1 MTANILETIQQRQG
15 KTAPKSLEYRKAFA
29 ECVEQYGD
37 WEHYVKVLKGYDRNL
52 ASAIERVAASL
63 SEGHLATPD
72 GLDSF
77 IDDMELNT
85 LYWTATDLNHQAGK
99 DGDEAFQMAKAIDD
113 YHFNDSREAEKQ
125 TTLAHLGRDAL
136 DEPGILCLTMATL
149 DPSTPSGPVSKVPV
163 RTIHTLIAPVSVHPP
178 QLRLESRA
186 FALGSPAFFREAN
199 S

>member
-113 YHFNDSREAEKQ
+113 YHFNESREAEKQ

-136 DEPGILCLTMATL
+136 DEPGILLPYDGDARSVDSQRAGFEGTGAHHPHTDSSSLCPP
-149 DPSTPSGPVSKVPV
+149 PSASTGITSVRSWISSIFPGSK
-163 RTIHTLIAPVSVHPP
+163 
-178 QLRLESRA
+178 
-186 FALGSPAFFREAN
+186 
-199 S
+199 